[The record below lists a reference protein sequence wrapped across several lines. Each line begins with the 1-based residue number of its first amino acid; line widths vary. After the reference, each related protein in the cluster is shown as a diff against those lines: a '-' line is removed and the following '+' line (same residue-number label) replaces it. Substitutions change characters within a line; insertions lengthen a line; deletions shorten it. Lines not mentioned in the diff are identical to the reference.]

1 MTTDHDSM
9 PSSNENK
16 NTRIKIHGTTNA
28 RKGEKGKREKKL
40 NMGCKRK
47 GERIVVFLACSA
59 HDWESATW
67 CRRHDSP
74 VAHSGPF
81 NSYPLRP
88 PRVPR
93 YFPLRFLI
101 YSPHPITTLRSH
113 PENPPARSPQ
123 SSVQEA
129 PPMAAATITS
139 SLSSKPKLSL
149 SSFHG
154 TPLAPAAQSLRLP
167 APRSSAHSSGI
178 SMSAAAANP
187 PPYDLNAFRFDPIK
201 ESIVSRE
208 MTRRYMMDMITYAD
222 TDVVVVGAGS
232 AGLSCAYELSKNPD
246 VQVAI
251 IEQSVSPGG
260 GAWLGG
266 QLFSAMVVRKPA
278 HRFLD
283 ELEIEYDEQ
292 DNYVVIKHAAL
303 FTSTIMSKLLARPN
317 VKLFNAVAAEDLIVK
332 NDRVGGVVTNWALVS
347 MNHDTQSCMD
357 PNVMEAKVVVSS
369 CGHDGPFGATGVKR
383 LRSIGMIDS
392 VPGMKALDM
401 NTAEDAIVRLTREIV
416 PGMIVTGMEVAEIDG
431 SPRMGPTFGA
441 MMISGQKAAH
451 LALKALGLPNA
462 LDGSYVGS
470 IQPELIL
477 AAADSAEIAEA

>member
-1 MTTDHDSM
+1 MASMATTF
-9 PSSNENK
+9 
-16 NTRIKIHGTTNA
+16 A
-28 RKGEKGKREKKL
+28 
-40 NMGCKRK
+40 
-47 GERIVVFLACSA
+47 
-59 HDWESATW
+59 
-67 CRRHDSP
+67 
-74 VAHSGPF
+74 
-81 NSYPLRP
+81 
-88 PRVPR
+88 
-93 YFPLRFLI
+93 
-101 YSPHPITTLRSH
+101 
-113 PENPPARSPQ
+113 
-123 SSVQEA
+123 SSVS
-129 PPMAAATITS
+129 TKTRTS
-139 SLSSKPKLSL
+139 FLDQ

-154 TPLAPAAQSLRLP
+154 VPVASPTRIQPIKSNQRKNTP
-167 APRSSAHSSGI
+167 I
-178 SMSAAAANP
+178 TMSAT
-187 PPYDLNAFRFDPIK
+187 PYDLGSFTFSPIK
-201 ESIVSRE
+201 EAIVSRE
-208 MTRRYMMDMITYAD
+208 MTRRYMTDMITYAD

-278 HRFLD
+278 HLFLD

-292 DNYVVIKHAAL
+292 EDYVVIKHAAL

-317 VKLFNAVAAEDLIVK
+317 VKLFNAVAAEDLIIK
-332 NDRVGGVVTNWALVS
+332 GGRVSGVVTNWALVA

-369 CGHDGPFGATGVKR
+369 CGHDGPMGATGVKR
-383 LRSIGMIDS
+383 LRSVGLIES

-401 NTAEDAIVRLTREIV
+401 NAAEDAIVKLTREIV

-451 LALKALGLPNA
+451 LALRALGLPNA
-462 LDGSYVGS
+462 LDGTSVGS
-470 IQPELIL
+470 VHPEMIL
-477 AAADSAEIAEA
+477 AAVDSGETVDA